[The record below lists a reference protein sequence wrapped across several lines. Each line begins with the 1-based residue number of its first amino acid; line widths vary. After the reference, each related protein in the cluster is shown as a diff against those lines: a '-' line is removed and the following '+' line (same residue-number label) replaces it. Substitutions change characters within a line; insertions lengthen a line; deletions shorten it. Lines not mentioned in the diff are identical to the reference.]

1 MKRFSLIQKR
11 GLFFKIGLMV
21 LALLIIGI
29 GTITV
34 VSIREQTKTV
44 KAKLIEKNKSIST
57 YLACSAKNAFWSLNW
72 LFVENQIHEVTSS
85 EDIIF
90 LAIIK
95 PNGET
100 YMSSGDK
107 ESVKNIEDSELKSQE
122 RQIVKDLTYS
132 KSGETT
138 KLIITPIK
146 IGNEQWSLIMI
157 ISLKQV
163 ENAQQAILK
172 TNIGYG
178 SVIFFLGM
186 LFAFF
191 FSRGMYRRISKL
203 MGGIEEIAKGNLDYK
218 IGKMGLDEIG
228 NLANSFNK
236 MTEDLKKTTT
246 SRDLLAKEMA
256 ERKRVEEVLQESEE
270 KYRTILENIED
281 AYYEVDIAG
290 NFTFFNDSLC
300 KILGYPKDELMGMN
314 NRQYIDKENLKK
326 LYQTFNKVY
335 NTGKPDKGFDYKFI
349 RKDGNKGHANAS
361 ISLMKDAE
369 DKPIGF
375 RGIIRNVTER
385 KQAEEEKK
393 KLQAQ
398 LQQAQKMEAIG
409 TLAGGIAHDF
419 NNILSLIIGYT
430 ELALDDVPEGTPVRD
445 NINEAYKA
453 GKRARDLVKQIL
465 TFSRQREEER
475 KPVQIHLI
483 VKEALKML
491 RSTLPTTIEIR
502 QNIASTATVLANPTQ
517 IHQVIMNL
525 CTNAYYAMQEKGGL
539 LEVSLADVK
548 LDSDF
553 TARHPDIYPGPYLKL
568 TVSDTGHG
576 IEKKDINRI
585 FEPYYTTREKSGG
598 TGMGLSVV
606 HGIIK
611 SHGGAI
617 SVYSEP
623 GKGSAFHVFF
633 PRIESPDPVAETEV
647 VDPLPLGNERILFVD
662 DELAIIDIEKR
673 MLEHLGYKVEGR
685 TSSIEALEAFRA
697 QPDKFDLVITDM
709 TMPNMTGDELAR
721 ELMRIRPDLPIILCT
736 GFSELIDE
744 QKAKAMGIR
753 AFVMKPVV
761 MAEMAKAVRKALDK

>member
-34 VSIREQTKTV
+34 VSIREQTKTI
-44 KAKLIEKNKSIST
+44 KAELIEKNKSIST
-57 YLACSAKNAFWSLNW
+57 HLASSAKNAFWSLNW
-72 LFVENQIHEVTSS
+72 LFVENQMHEVTSS
-85 EDIIF
+85 EDVIF

-107 ESVKNIEDSELKSQE
+107 ESVKNIEASELKSQE

-314 NRQYIDKENLKK
+314 NRQYTDKENLKK

-502 QNIASTATVLANPTQ
+502 QNIASTATVLADPTQ